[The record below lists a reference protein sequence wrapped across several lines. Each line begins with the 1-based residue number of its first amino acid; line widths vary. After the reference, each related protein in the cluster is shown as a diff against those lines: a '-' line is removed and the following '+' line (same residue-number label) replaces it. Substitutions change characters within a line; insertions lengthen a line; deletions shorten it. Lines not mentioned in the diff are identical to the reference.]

1 MRSNKFRPAAED
13 PLLPISR
20 KTLSPSTPPSLQ
32 LRRRVYSKDESLEL
46 RTIMEAGELLEG
58 GMGSKQ
64 AADFE
69 NAQSSAGGGRAG
81 DKDASGDKAV

>member
-1 MRSNKFRPAAED
+1 
-13 PLLPISR
+13 
-20 KTLSPSTPPSLQ
+20 
-32 LRRRVYSKDESLEL
+32 
-46 RTIMEAGELLEG
+46 MEAGELLEG

-81 DKDASGDKAV
+81 DKDASGDKAETDTLEPIATFTSTLLSYAEAISSTDSV